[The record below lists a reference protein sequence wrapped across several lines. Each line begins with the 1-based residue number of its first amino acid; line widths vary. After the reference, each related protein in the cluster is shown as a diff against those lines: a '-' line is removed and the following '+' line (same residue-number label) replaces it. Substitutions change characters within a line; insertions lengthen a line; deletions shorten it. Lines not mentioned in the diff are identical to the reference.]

1 MSILNSIRNLQDYAD
16 NPKNGYMDN
25 VFLDII
31 QQKKRLGK
39 SLSQEEQKFLE
50 QKNKDANAL
59 AVVGSE
65 IAKDRRKDRLILAI
79 SDLNS
84 LSNHVLSVC

>member
-25 VFLDII
+25 VFLDIV

-39 SLSQEEQKFLE
+39 PLNQEERKFLA
-50 QKNKDANAL
+50 NADANPNIRRSEKVD
-59 AVVGSE
+59 AV
-65 IAKDRRKDRLILAI
+65 
-79 SDLNS
+79 
-84 LSNHVLSVC
+84 